1 MTSFNSS
8 KPLTFGIEMELQIIK
23 EDDGLLS
30 PSCESLLAALP
41 DGSRKLFMPEATQ
54 STIEFVSTVHSD
66 VDEMLNEAIKHVTV
80 LKQNATE
87 MQLSLRGGGNHAM
100 HFWNHRIVSKT
111 ERGDILQ
118 KKYGFLPKRF
128 STYGLHVHV
137 GMPSANEAIK
147 VGNVLQKL
155 TPMFIALAASSPFH
169 QGMDSGFSASRPL
182 ESLVYPFSGPMPTF
196 QDWDDFQ
203 SKTADIYKTGLASS
217 LKDLYWDVRPKP
229 EYGTIE
235 VRSFD
240 MPLTVEKA
248 VALAVFVRRCAGLA
262 LNDVMRA
269 PENPLFNLDQCNRFL
284 ACRDGMAAELINP
297 FSGQMTLM
305 TDWFSSVVNLVR
317 TAGLSNRES
326 SYLTW
331 LVEDVLEHDQAQWMR
346 KLWGEMGGDRQTNL
360 HDYCSRISAVLLQ
373 RSATLAPTHGSGE

>member
-1 MTSFNSS
+1 MATFNAS

-23 EDDGLLS
+23 EADGLLS
-30 PSCESLLAALP
+30 PSCDGLMAALP
-41 DGSRKLFMPEATQ
+41 DRSRKLFMPEATQ

-66 VDEMLNEAIKHVTV
+66 VDDMFNEAVEHISV
-80 LKQNATE
+80 LKMNAAD
-87 MQLSLRGGGNHAM
+87 MQLNLRGGGNHAM
-100 HFWNHRIVSKT
+100 HFWNDRTVSKT
-111 ERGDILQ
+111 VRGDDLQ
-118 KKYGFLPKRF
+118 KKFGFLPKRF

-169 QGMDSGFSASRPL
+169 QGMETGFSASRPL

-196 QDWDDFQ
+196 ASWDDFEN
-203 SKTADIYKTGLASS
+203 KAADIYRTGLASS

-248 VALAVFVRRCAGLA
+248 VALAIFVRRCAGLA
-262 LNDVMRA
+262 LNDVLQA
-269 PENPLFNLDQCNRFL
+269 PEKPLFNLDQCNRFL
-284 ACRDGMAAELINP
+284 ACRDGIEADLINP
-297 FSGQMTLM
+297 FTGQKTPMK
-305 TDWFSSVVNLVR
+305 DWFLSTLNRVR
-317 TAGLSNRES
+317 SAGLPDRES
-326 SYLTW
+326 SYLSW
-331 LVEDVLEHDQAQWMR
+331 LEQDVLEHDHAKWMR
-346 KLWGEMGGDRQTNL
+346 QIWGETGGDRQSNL
-360 HDYCSRISAVLLQ
+360 HDYCSQISAVLLQ
-373 RSATLAPTHGSGE
+373 RTASLSLP

>member
-1 MTSFNSS
+1 MTTFTCS

-23 EDDGLLS
+23 DSDGLLS
-30 PSCESLLAALP
+30 PSCKALMTQLP
-41 DGSRKLFMPEATQ
+41 DTSSKLFMPEATR
-54 STIEFVSTVHSD
+54 STIEFVSTVHND
-66 VDEMLNEAIKHVTV
+66 VDDMLHEAMEHLTV
-80 LKQNATE
+80 LKQIAVDL
-87 MQLSLRGGGNHAM
+87 QLNLRGGGNHAM
-100 HFWNHRIVSKT
+100 HFWNARLLSET
-111 ERGDILQ
+111 ERGDMLQ

-169 QGMDSGFSASRPL
+169 QGMETGFSASRPL

-196 QDWDDFQ
+196 SDWDDFQ
-203 SKTADIYKTGLASS
+203 NKTSDIYKTGLASS

-240 MPLTVEKA
+240 MPLQVEKA
-248 VALAVFVRRCAGLA
+248 VALAVFVRRCAALA
-262 LNDVMRA
+262 LNDVLKA

-284 ACRDGMAAELINP
+284 ACRDGIEAELINP
-297 FSGQMTLM
+297 FTGQRLLM
-305 TDWFSSVVNLVR
+305 KHWFQSILEMIR
-317 TAGLSNRES
+317 IAGLSDRES
-326 SYLTW
+326 SYLAW
-331 LVEDVLEHDQAQWMR
+331 LEQAAIEQDDAKWMR
-346 KLWGEMGGDRQTNL
+346 KLWRETGGDGQHNL
-360 HDYCSRISAVLLQ
+360 HTYCAAISAVLLQ
-373 RSATLAPTHGSGE
+373 RNARLAAA